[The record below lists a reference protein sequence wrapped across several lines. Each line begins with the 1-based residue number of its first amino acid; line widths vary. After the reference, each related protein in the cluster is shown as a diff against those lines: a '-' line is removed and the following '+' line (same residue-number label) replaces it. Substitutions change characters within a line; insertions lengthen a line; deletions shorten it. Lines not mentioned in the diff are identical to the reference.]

1 MAINATIQFWKP
13 LVPRLLALW
22 RYKGFVFTMVWREFW
37 GRYLGSLLG
46 SIWSILNPMA
56 MIFIYTV
63 IFSKIMRAR
72 LSGVEDTMAYGMFLC
87 AGLLTWG
94 FFSELLGRCPNIFI
108 EQANLL
114 KKVSFPR
121 ITLPVILLFSS
132 AVNFVIIF
140 GIFLLFL
147 IITGRFPGWA
157 ILAFLPLLLIQQ
169 TFAVG
174 LGMLLGTLN
183 VFFRDVGQFV
193 SIVLQFWFWLTP
205 IVYPVTILP
214 ERIRSVIELNP
225 MTRLVASYQ
234 QIILH
239 GHWPHWAQLQFH
251 TIGALITLIL
261 GFIVFHKL
269 SGEIVDE
276 L

>member
-1 MAINATIQFWKP
+1 
-13 LVPRLLALW
+13 
-22 RYKGFVFTMVWREFW
+22 
-37 GRYLGSLLG
+37 
-46 SIWSILNPMA
+46 
-56 MIFIYTV
+56 
-63 IFSKIMRAR
+63 
-72 LSGVEDTMAYGMFLC
+72 
-87 AGLLTWG
+87 
-94 FFSELLGRCPNIFI
+94 
-108 EQANLL
+108 
-114 KKVSFPR
+114 
-121 ITLPVILLFSS
+121 
-132 AVNFVIIF
+132 
-140 GIFLLFL
+140 
-147 IITGRFPGWA
+147 
-157 ILAFLPLLLIQQ
+157 LAFLPLLLIQQ

-193 SIVLQFWFWLTP
+193 GIVLQFWFWLTP

-225 MTRLVASYQ
+225 MTRMVASYQ

-239 GHWPHWAQLQFH
+239 GHWPHWEQLQFH